1 MNLIRG
7 LRNILWERM
16 MNRKYRGLSIIYY
29 VWIVLF
35 IIAPIGML
43 FYQSF
48 FDIYGKFTL
57 DNYIAYFVSGNY
69 VRMTLNSFLTAF
81 LITMTTL
88 VLSYPFAYFLI
99 SSKNKEFYLLLVT
112 LPTWINLLLKAYAF
126 IGLLSKQG
134 PIAQIFGM
142 ASRGFL
148 FTNPAFVLVASY
160 VELPFMILP
169 IFRSLDSIPKEYL
182 IASEDLGASKW
193 QTFRKIILPL
203 SMDGVIAGSQAV
215 FIPSL
220 SLFLIT
226 RIIGGNK
233 IITLGT
239 AVEEHYLVTQNWG
252 MGATIGL
259 VLIVLMFVVMSV
271 LNTRKDN
278 KR

>member
-1 MNLIRG
+1 
-7 LRNILWERM
+7 
-16 MNRKYRGLSIIYY
+16 MNRKYKALSSIYY
-29 VWIVLF
+29 LWILLF
-35 IIAPIGML
+35 IIAPIAML
-43 FYQSF
+43 LYQSF
-48 FDIYGKFTL
+48 FDIYGSFTL
-57 DNYIAYFVSGNY
+57 ANYISYFTSGNY
-69 VRMTLNSFLTAF
+69 VKMTLNSFLTAF
-81 LITMTTL
+81 LITITTL
-88 VLSYPFAYFLI
+88 FLAYPFAYFLC
-99 SSKNKEFYLLLVT
+99 SSKNKEIFLLLVT

-126 IGLLSKQG
+126 IGLLSKHGTIAKFLGLASQG
-134 PIAQIFGM
+134 I
-142 ASRGFL
+142 L

-169 IFRSLDSIPKEYL
+169 IFRALDSIPKEYL

-193 QTFRKIILPL
+193 QTFTKIIFPL
-203 SMDGVIAGSQAV
+203 SMDGVISGSQAV

-259 VLIVLMFVVMSV
+259 VLIVLMFVVMSI
-271 LNTRKDN
+271 LNTRKDI
-278 KR
+278 K

>member
-1 MNLIRG
+1 MNK
-7 LRNILWERM
+7 
-16 MNRKYRGLSIIYY
+16 KYRALSSLYY
-29 VWIVLF
+29 LWIVLF
-35 IIAPIGML
+35 IIAPIAML
-43 FYQSF
+43 LYQSF
-48 FDIYGKFTL
+48 FDIYGNFTF
-57 DNYIAYFVSGNY
+57 DNYISYFSSGNY
-69 VRMTLNSFLTAF
+69 IKMTLNSFLTAF
-81 LITMTTL
+81 LITITTL
-88 VLSYPFAYFLI
+88 ILAYPFAYFLTN
-99 SSKNKEFYLLLVT
+99 SRNKEFFLLLVT

-126 IGLLSKQG
+126 IGLLSKTG
-134 PIAQIFGM
+134 PLARVFSLVSEGL
-142 ASRGFL
+142 L

-169 IFRSLDSIPKEYL
+169 IFRALDSIPNEYL
-182 IASEDLGASKW
+182 IASEDLGASRW
-193 QTFRKIILPL
+193 QTFSKIILPL

-259 VLIVLMFVVMSV
+259 VLIVLMFVVMSA
-271 LNTRKDN
+271 LNTRKDKN
-278 KR
+278 

>member
-1 MNLIRG
+1 MNK
-7 LRNILWERM
+7 
-16 MNRKYRGLSIIYY
+16 KYRALSSLYY
-29 VWIVLF
+29 LWIVLF
-35 IIAPIGML
+35 IIAPIAML
-43 FYQSF
+43 LYQSF
-48 FDIYGKFTL
+48 FDIYGNFTF
-57 DNYIAYFVSGNY
+57 DNYISYFSSGNY
-69 VRMTLNSFLTAF
+69 IKMTLNSFLTAF
-81 LITMTTL
+81 LITITTL
-88 VLSYPFAYFLI
+88 ILAYPFAYFLTN
-99 SSKNKEFYLLLVT
+99 SRNKEFFLLLVT

-126 IGLLSKQG
+126 IGLLSKNG
-134 PIAQIFGM
+134 PLARVFSLVSEGL
-142 ASRGFL
+142 L

-169 IFRSLDSIPKEYL
+169 IFRALDSIPNEYL
-182 IASEDLGASKW
+182 IASEDLGASRW

-259 VLIVLMFVVMSV
+259 VLIVLMFVVMSA
-271 LNTRKDN
+271 LNTRKDKN
-278 KR
+278 

>member
-1 MNLIRG
+1 
-7 LRNILWERM
+7 
-16 MNRKYRGLSIIYY
+16 MNRKYKALSSIYY
-29 VWIVLF
+29 LWILLF
-35 IIAPIGML
+35 IIAPIAML
-43 FYQSF
+43 LYQSF
-48 FDIYGKFTL
+48 FDIYGSFTFA
-57 DNYIAYFVSGNY
+57 NYISYFTSGNY
-69 VRMTLNSFLTAF
+69 VKMTLNSFLTAF
-81 LITMTTL
+81 LITITTL
-88 VLSYPFAYFLI
+88 FLAYPFAYFLC
-99 SSKNKEFYLLLVT
+99 SSKNKEIFLLLVT

-134 PIAQIFGM
+134 TIAKFLGLVSQGI
-142 ASRGFL
+142 L

-169 IFRSLDSIPKEYL
+169 IFRALDSIPKEYL

-193 QTFRKIILPL
+193 QTFTKIIFPL

-259 VLIVLMFVVMSV
+259 VLIVLMFVVMSI
-271 LNTRKDN
+271 LNTRKDI
-278 KR
+278 K

>member
-1 MNLIRG
+1 
-7 LRNILWERM
+7 
-16 MNRKYRGLSIIYY
+16 MNRKYKALSSIYY
-29 VWIVLF
+29 LWILLF
-35 IIAPIGML
+35 IIAPIAML
-43 FYQSF
+43 LYQSF
-48 FDIYGKFTL
+48 FDIYGSFTFA
-57 DNYIAYFVSGNY
+57 NYISYFTSGNY
-69 VRMTLNSFLTAF
+69 VKMTLNSFLTAF
-81 LITMTTL
+81 LITITTL
-88 VLSYPFAYFLI
+88 FLAYPFAYFLC
-99 SSKNKEFYLLLVT
+99 SSKNKEIFLLLVT

-134 PIAQIFGM
+134 TIAKFLGL
-142 ASRGFL
+142 ASQWIL

-169 IFRSLDSIPKEYL
+169 IFRALDSIPKEYL

-193 QTFRKIILPL
+193 QTFTKIIFPL

-259 VLIVLMFVVMSV
+259 VLIVLMFVVMSI
-271 LNTRKDN
+271 LNTRKDI
-278 KR
+278 K

>member
-1 MNLIRG
+1 
-7 LRNILWERM
+7 
-16 MNRKYRGLSIIYY
+16 MNRKYKGLSSIYY
-29 VWIVLF
+29 LWILLF
-35 IIAPIGML
+35 IIAPIAML
-43 FYQSF
+43 LYQSF
-48 FDIYGKFTL
+48 FDIYGSFTFA
-57 DNYIAYFVSGNY
+57 NYISYFSSGNY
-69 VRMTLNSFLTAF
+69 LKMTLNSFLTAF
-81 LITMTTL
+81 LITITTL
-88 VLSYPFAYFLI
+88 FLAYPFAYFLC
-99 SSKNKEFYLLLVT
+99 SSKNKEIFLLLVT

-126 IGLLSKQG
+126 IGLLSKHG
-134 PIAQIFGM
+134 AIANFLGL
-142 ASRGFL
+142 ASKGIL

-169 IFRSLDSIPKEYL
+169 IFRSLDSIPNEYL

-193 QTFRKIILPL
+193 QTFTKIILPL

-259 VLIVLMFVVMSV
+259 VLIVLMFVVMSL
-271 LNTRKDN
+271 LNTRKDV
-278 KR
+278 K

>member
-1 MNLIRG
+1 MNK
-7 LRNILWERM
+7 
-16 MNRKYRGLSIIYY
+16 KYRALSSIYY
-29 VWIVLF
+29 LWIVLF
-35 IIAPIGML
+35 IIAPIAML
-43 FYQSF
+43 LYQSF
-48 FDIYGKFTL
+48 FDIYGNFTF
-57 DNYIAYFVSGNY
+57 DNYISYFSSANY
-69 VRMTLNSFLTAF
+69 IKMTLNSFLTAF
-81 LITMTTL
+81 LITITTL
-88 VLSYPFAYFLI
+88 ILAYPFAYFLTN
-99 SSKNKEFYLLLVT
+99 SRNKEFFLLLVT

-126 IGLLSKQG
+126 IGLLSKHG
-134 PIAQIFGM
+134 PIAQVFSLVSEGL
-142 ASRGFL
+142 L

-169 IFRSLDSIPKEYL
+169 IFRALDSIPNEYL

-259 VLIVLMFVVMSV
+259 VLILLMFVVMSG
-271 LNTRKDN
+271 LNTRKDKN
-278 KR
+278 

>member
-1 MNLIRG
+1 
-7 LRNILWERM
+7 
-16 MNRKYRGLSIIYY
+16 MNRKYKALSSIYY
-29 VWIVLF
+29 LWILLF
-35 IIAPIGML
+35 IIAPIAML
-43 FYQSF
+43 LYQSF
-48 FDIYGKFTL
+48 FDIYGSFTFA
-57 DNYIAYFVSGNY
+57 NYISYFTSGNY
-69 VRMTLNSFLTAF
+69 VKMTLNSFLTAF
-81 LITMTTL
+81 LITITTL
-88 VLSYPFAYFLI
+88 FLAYPFAYFLCP
-99 SSKNKEFYLLLVT
+99 SKNKEIFLLLVT

-134 PIAQIFGM
+134 TIAKILGL
-142 ASRGFL
+142 ASQGIL

-169 IFRSLDSIPKEYL
+169 IFRALDSIPKEYL

-193 QTFRKIILPL
+193 QTFTKIIFPL

-259 VLIVLMFVVMSV
+259 VLIVLMFVVMSI
-271 LNTRKDN
+271 LNTRKDI
-278 KR
+278 K

>member
-1 MNLIRG
+1 
-7 LRNILWERM
+7 

-29 VWIVLF
+29 MWIVLF
-35 IIAPIGML
+35 IIVPIGLL

-48 FDIYGKFTL
+48 FDIYGNFTF
-57 DNYIAYFVSGNY
+57 DNYTSYFSSGNY
-69 VRMTLNSFLTAF
+69 IKMTLNSFLTAF
-81 LITMTTL
+81 FITITTL
-88 VLSYPFAYFLI
+88 LLSYPFAYFLTN
-99 SSKNKEFYLLLVT
+99 SKNKEFLLLLVT

-126 IGLLSKQG
+126 IGLLSKNG
-134 PIAQIFGM
+134 PISEIFGM
-142 ASRGFL
+142 ASSGLL

-169 IFRSLDSIPKEYL
+169 IFRSLDSIPNEYM

-193 QTFRKIILPL
+193 QTFRKVVLPL

-259 VLIVLMFVVMSV
+259 VLIVLMFVVMSL
-271 LNTRKDN
+271 LNLRKDN
-278 KR
+278 R